1 MGTIL
6 SLIWVASIVCIWY
19 FWRKKPN
26 KKYLLTSVAVLVVS
40 TFLYSLTPEYRAD
53 SAKREAESASKA
65 SSKSISKKEAS
76 ESISRA
82 EADKKEKNTA
92 KAKSSS
98 KKSKDTKASSAT
110 KVVEKSSSSK
120 KDDVSDKQLL
130 KRAKKLK
137 YGMSYDEVKKNHG
150 Y

>member
-1 MGTIL
+1 MQT
-6 SLIWVASIVCIWY
+6 
-19 FWRKKPN
+19 
-26 KKYLLTSVAVLVVS
+26 YLQVQIKE
-40 TFLYSLTPEYRAD
+40 SLTYL
-53 SAKREAESASKA
+53 
-65 SSKSISKKEAS
+65 
-76 ESISRA
+76 
-82 EADKKEKNTA
+82 
-92 KAKSSS
+92 SSS

-110 KVVEKSSSSK
+110 KVVEKTSSSK